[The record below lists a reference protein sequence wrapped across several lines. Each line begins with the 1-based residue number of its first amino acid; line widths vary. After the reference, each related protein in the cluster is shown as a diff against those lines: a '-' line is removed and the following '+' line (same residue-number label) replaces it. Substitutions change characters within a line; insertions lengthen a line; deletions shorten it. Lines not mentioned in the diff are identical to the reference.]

1 MWIYKIEWYI
11 RALRWLYE
19 NRTWENTRQKWKAFD
34 RYMGDMSRFR
44 G

>member
-1 MWIYKIEWYI
+1 MWISKIEWYI